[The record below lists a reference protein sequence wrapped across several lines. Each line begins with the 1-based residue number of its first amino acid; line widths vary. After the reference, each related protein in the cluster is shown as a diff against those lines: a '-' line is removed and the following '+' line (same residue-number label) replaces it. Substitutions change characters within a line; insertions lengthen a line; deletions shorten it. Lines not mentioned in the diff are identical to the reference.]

1 MTWRDQLQ
9 KASFRGVSFEVESD
23 DATFGRRVETHE
35 YPQRDVPYVEDL
47 GRKAREKNLT
57 AFVIGDDYMAK
68 RDDLLGALEK
78 AGPGELVHPY
88 YGRMMVSVTDVRVSH
103 SFRDGGMC
111 SFQISFIE
119 SGELAYPAA
128 VNSTSTQSLLA
139 ADSLQVACIA
149 DFAENFSVEK
159 LPDFAVQ
166 DAVNGFSS
174 ALKSIDGALTQ
185 AGIVLANPLS
195 LLNDDLAQLV
205 RTPGELAT
213 RFFAVYAKAGA
224 VLNTLSGLGDVNAL
238 NMFNTLNTLR
248 LTRFFNKSYSAGKTP
263 TRVRMVK
270 NSIAIDTLVRQ
281 SLIVQAAGMAAS
293 MPLPV
298 YDDAIVLKSE
308 ILITI
313 EDEFEVANDTN
324 YLALKNLRSKTHAD
338 ITSRTQNAARLK
350 EILPKEVMPALVI
363 SYDLYEDA
371 SRETEI
377 TERNKVRHPGFV
389 PANPI
394 KVLSA

>member
-1 MTWRDQLQ
+1 MSWREQLQ
-9 KASFRGVSFEVESD
+9 KASFRGVGFEVDSD
-23 DATFGRRVETHE
+23 DATFGRRNETHE
-35 YPQRDVPYVEDL
+35 YPQRDIPYVEDL
-47 GRKAREKNLT
+47 GRKAREKNLQ

-68 RDDLLGALEK
+68 RDALITALEK

-88 YGRMMVSVTDVRVSH
+88 YGRMIVSIGDVRVSH

-111 SFQISFIE
+111 TFQIAFIE
-119 SGELAYPAA
+119 YGELAYPAA
-128 VNSTSTQSLLA
+128 VNSTSTQSLQA
-139 ADSLQVACIA
+139 ADALQTACIA
-149 DFAENFSVEK
+149 DFTNGFTVDN

-166 DAVNGFSS
+166 GAVSGFSG
-174 ALKSIDGALTQ
+174 ALNSIDGALTS
-185 AGIVLANPLS
+185 AGVVLSNPLS

-213 RFFAVYAKAGA
+213 RFFAVFAKAGA

-238 NMFNTLNTLR
+238 NMLNALGTLR
-248 LTRFFNKSYSAGKTP
+248 LTSLFNKSYSAGNTP
-263 TRVRMVK
+263 TRAQMVK

-298 YDDAIVLKSE
+298 YDDAIVLKNE
-308 ILITI
+308 IISTI
-313 EDEFEVANDTN
+313 DDEVVSANDET
-324 YLALKNLRSKTHAD
+324 YLVLKTLRSKTHAD

-350 EILPKEVMPALVI
+350 EISPKEVTPALVLA
-363 SYDLYEDA
+363 YDLYEDA
-371 SRETEI
+371 ARESEI
-377 TERNKVRHPGFV
+377 TARNKVRHPGFV
-389 PANPI
+389 PADTI